1 MMRQAFL
8 LASVAAA
15 LLLGGCMPWR
25 EAQTNVENSKNL
37 RVGMTKVEVLRIMG
51 EPLQDE
57 TFCRPDLWY
66 YYIETVWADGLVAEE
81 ECMPLVF
88 KDGILIG
95 WGRVFLTK
103 YRLRSKDNAPNLIP
117 PGSKPAEALKAA
129 VKKAPPAKKPAP
141 AKAAPAKAAPAK
153 KPAPAKPAPAKAAP
167 AKKPAPAEE
176 KAADEKK

>member
-8 LASVAAA
+8 LASVLSA
-15 LLLGGCMPWR
+15 LLLAGCSMPWR

-37 RVGMTKVEVLRIMG
+37 RVGMTKAEVLKIMG
-51 EPLQDE
+51 DPLQDE

-88 KDGILIG
+88 ENGKLVG

-103 YRLRSKDNAPNLIP
+103 YRLQSRDNA
-117 PGSKPAEALKAA
+117 
-129 VKKAPPAKKPAP
+129 KKLVPPAARPA
-141 AKAAPAKAAPAK
+141 
-153 KPAPAKPAPAKAAP
+153 APAKPAPAKAAP
-167 AKKPAPAEE
+167 AK
-176 KAADEKK
+176 AADPAKDGK